1 MMCSQFGLA
10 ICILTIGM
18 NDNRQ
23 PAWSSGHEMQSARRE
38 LQKIRRRRS
47 ERRMLLLIVLGPMFL
62 YVAYEI
68 IRGLLYVQGVQ
79 VFTKTINTVPPERVK
94 VAVQRYAHDLNS
106 QNTLVRTSAL
116 AAMRVATGW
125 HLSADPGEWTEMWAK
140 QEPYWE
146 YHRPSTNALPPTPD
160 WRKQIPADLV
170 PQPASNR

>member
-10 ICILTIGM
+10 ICILSGGM
-18 NDNRQ
+18 NDKRQ
-23 PAWSSGHEMQSARRE
+23 PVWSSGHELQSARRE

-79 VFTKTINTVPPERVK
+79 LFTQTINTVPPDRVK

-116 AAMRVATGW
+116 AALRVATGW
-125 HLSADPGEWTEMWAK
+125 HLGADSGEWTEMWAK

-146 YHRPSTNALPPTPD
+146 YHRPSTNALPAALD
-160 WRKQIPADLV
+160 WRKQIPPDLATKSAK
-170 PQPASNR
+170 P

>member
-1 MMCSQFGLA
+1 MMCSQFGLT
-10 ICILTIGM
+10 ICILSGGM
-18 NDNRQ
+18 NDKRQ
-23 PAWSSGHEMQSARRE
+23 PVWSSGHELQSARRE

-79 VFTKTINTVPPERVK
+79 SFTQTINTVPPDRVK
-94 VAVQRYAHDLNS
+94 VAVQRYARDLNS

-125 HLSADPGEWTEMWAK
+125 HLGADSGEWTEMWAK

-146 YHRPSTNALPPTPD
+146 YHRPSTNALPAAPD
-160 WRKQIPADLV
+160 WRKQIPSDLATQSTK
-170 PQPASNR
+170 P

>member
-10 ICILTIGM
+10 ICILRGGM
-18 NDNRQ
+18 NDKRQ
-23 PAWSSGHEMQSARRE
+23 PVWSSGHELQSARRE
-38 LQKIRRRRS
+38 LQIIRRRRS

-79 VFTKTINTVPPERVK
+79 LFTQTINTVPPERVK
-94 VAVQRYAHDLNS
+94 IAVQRYARDLNS

-125 HLSADPGEWTEMWAK
+125 HLGADPGEWTEMWAK
-140 QEPYWE
+140 QELYWE
-146 YHRPSTNALPPTPD
+146 YHRPSTNAPPAGLD
-160 WRKQIPADLV
+160 WRKQIPPDLA
-170 PQPASNR
+170 PKSAKP